1 VKLCDP
7 NLSWYRNELVTSKPR
22 FLTQS
27 GSYMGSSSQL
37 PGTHNSTGKAS
48 LKGTAR
54 QRAAP
59 DAKAKRASR
68 ARPQAS
74 IAQLLDG
81 EARYRVL
88 ADQTKDAIFLA
99 DGRTRRIVDVN
110 AGAMQLTGYERS
122 ELIGA
127 PVSKLVAPEDR
138 AVQRSRIAATAKD
151 KSLVSEAR
159 YRRKDGSLIK
169 VEIQQRRL
177 EDGRVLAVVRSASQA
192 ALAEDQYSQMV
203 ARFDLLVATVD
214 REVRI
219 SYANA
224 ALSAL
229 TGWSLEELIGRPAMD
244 VLPIATPDG
253 ESAPLSVEVWVRDL
267 EGLSTTELVTR
278 SGQSHLV
285 AISATLLQDQYGTNV
300 GAAILGQ
307 DVTQSRAAQTELER
321 ELRERAGA
329 AAGIARL
336 QPGGSTEA
344 MALAICTELRALRG
358 VDFALVVTFSIEGVT
373 TVLACDAPEKIRAD
387 LLAPTPAVRSAYLRE
402 RAAMGPWVEHWR
414 VRLEDGDYATA
425 LAKAGLHSV
434 SYAPI
439 RYADRTLGILAVGSL
454 YGEASESPHDA
465 LPVIAEF
472 GPAASALLGV
482 ELHAHQLAEELRG
495 RLQEIV
501 RSGAFH
507 PVFQPIVELDT
518 GRVVGYEALTRFADG
533 EPPLNRFSAAWG
545 IGAGPA
551 LELATM
557 HQAIRIAEGLP
568 SDRWLSVNIS
578 PRLLNHFDEVQRV
591 LAKANRPLV
600 LEVTEHELIS
610 DYATVREAL
619 QHFSPA
625 RISVD
630 DAGAGFTNFAH
641 IVDLQADFVKLDIG
655 LVRGVDTD
663 VARQAMIVALCHF
676 ARNTDCH
683 LIAEGVETRDE
694 ARTVKSLGVEYGQ
707 GYWYGRP
714 MEADAPKDAKKPKGV
729 APGA

>member
-1 VKLCDP
+1 MVTTKSRL
-7 NLSWYRNELVTSKPR
+7 LSEA
-22 FLTQS
+22 

-37 PGTHNSTGKAS
+37 PGVHNSAGKAS
-48 LKGTAR
+48 ATRSRR
-54 QRAAP
+54 QAATS
-59 DAKAKRASR
+59 DGKAKRASR

-74 IAQLLDG
+74 IAELLDG

-99 DGRTRRIVDVN
+99 DGRTHRILDVN
-110 AGAMQLTGYERS
+110 AGALQMTGYERA
-122 ELIGA
+122 ELIGSRA
-127 PVSKLVAPEDR
+127 SKLVAPEDR
-138 AVQRSRIAATAKD
+138 AHQRSRAVATATD
-151 KSLVSEAR
+151 RSLVSQAR
-159 YRRKDGSLIK
+159 YRRKDGSLFK

-177 EDGRVLAVVRSASQA
+177 ADGRILAVVRGASQG

-214 REVRI
+214 RDVRI
-219 SYANA
+219 SYANT
-224 ALSAL
+224 ALSEL
-229 TGWSLEELIGRPAMD
+229 TGWSLAELIGRPAIE
-244 VLPIATPDG
+244 VLPIASPDS
-253 ESAPLSVEVWVRDL
+253 ENQPLSVEVWVRDL
-267 EGLSTTELVTR
+267 EGLSTSELVTR
-278 SGQSHLV
+278 SGQRHVV
-285 AISATLLQDQYGTNV
+285 AINATLLQDQYGTNV

-336 QPGGSTEA
+336 QPGGSTEET
-344 MALAICTELRALRG
+344 ALAICTELRGLRG

-373 TVLACDAPEKIRAD
+373 TVLACDAPEKIRGE
-387 LLAPTPAVRSAYLRE
+387 LLAPTPPVRSAYLQE
-402 RAAMGPWVEHWR
+402 RAAMGPWVERWKE
-414 VRLEDGDYATA
+414 RLEDGGYGTA
-425 LAKAGLHSV
+425 LAKSGLHSV

-439 RYADRTLGILAVGSL
+439 RYADRTLGFVVVGSL
-454 YGEASESPHDA
+454 HQQTSDSTHDS

-482 ELHAHQLAEELRG
+482 ELHAQQLADELRS
-495 RLQEIV
+495 RLHEIV

-507 PVFQPIVELDT
+507 PVFQPIVELDS

-533 EPPLNRFSAAWG
+533 EPPSSRFSAAWR
-545 IGAGPA
+545 IGAGA
-551 LELATM
+551 ELELATLDR
-557 HQAIRIAEGLP
+557 AIRIAKGLP
-568 SDRWLSVNIS
+568 SGRWLSVNIS
-578 PRLLNHFDEVQRV
+578 PRLLSHLDEIRRV
-591 LAKANRPLV
+591 LAQANRPLV
-600 LEVTEHELIS
+600 LEITEHELIS
-610 DYATVREAL
+610 DYSSVREAL
-619 QHFSPA
+619 QQFSPA

-641 IVDLQADFVKLDIG
+641 IVDLQADFVKLDLG

-694 ARTVKSLGVEYGQ
+694 ARTVKSLGVEFGQ

-714 MEADAPKDAKKPKGV
+714 MEADAFGRVPKTKVV
-729 APGA
+729 APRT